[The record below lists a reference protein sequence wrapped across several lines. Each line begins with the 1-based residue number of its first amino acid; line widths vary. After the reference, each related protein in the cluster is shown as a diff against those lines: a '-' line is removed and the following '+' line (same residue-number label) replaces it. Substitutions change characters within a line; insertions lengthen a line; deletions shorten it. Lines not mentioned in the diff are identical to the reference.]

1 MDGLI
6 IKYEWLSHDFIYLKK
21 GYQNAF
27 NRNMPMV
34 FDCSNFTVKY
44 QMPEGSSQYASYIGI
59 IGEREFEFA
68 SLNLEKTTKTQA
80 DDAIKEFFLSRPAN
94 QH

>member
-21 GYQNAF
+21 EYQSAF
-27 NRNMPMV
+27 NRSMPML
-34 FDCSNFTVKY
+34 FDCSSFTVKY
-44 QMPEGSSQYASYIGI
+44 QGPDGNSQYGRYVGV

-68 SLNLEKTTKTQA
+68 SLNLEKTTKSQA
-80 DDAIKEFFLSRPAN
+80 DEVIRNFFLSRPVN
-94 QH
+94 